1 MKIPPRDHADAEEAA
16 MRNIPPSPVTALV
29 GPEESERIRER
40 HLTQTLTMGERI
52 LLLELLWPWRP
63 RGRGPQRLPLAYKE
77 QRAAEAVRMY
87 WELRKRPGTDGAH
100 KNALADTA
108 EQLECGLRA
117 VERYITLAK
126 RRRDR
131 IATVTKRSATIIKKG

>member
-1 MKIPPRDHADAEEAA
+1 MMSK
-16 MRNIPPSPVTALV
+16 IPPSPVTALV
-29 GPEESERIRER
+29 GPEESEKLRER
-40 HLTQTLTMGERI
+40 HMTQTLTMGERI

-63 RGRGPQRLPLAYKE
+63 RGRGPLRLPLAYKE

-108 EQLECGLRA
+108 GQLECSLRA
-117 VERYITLAK
+117 VERHLTLAN

-131 IATVTKRSATIIKKG
+131 IVAATKRSARRVKKD